1 MRGIA
6 MAKVILAT
14 NAVGNWTTWR
24 RTVYVVTAGR
34 EATYRIERIYLAQD
48 EAQDFADRY
57 NAMQP
62 VEFLDVESWETVRP
76 PPSTTARTGSL
87 GGRPGCLRLSG
98 QARVGTP
105 HGTGTATSRSSGSG
119 GLEMRS
125 PKSKWCGTKSLAC
138 RMSR

>member
-1 MRGIA
+1 MRGHSYGESDSRHQRCG
-6 MAKVILAT
+6 KLDDVAT
-14 NAVGNWTTWR
+14 
-24 RTVYVVTAGR
+24 TVYVVTAGS

-48 EAQDFADRY
+48 EAQDFADDY

-62 VEFLDVESWETVRP
+62 VEFMHVESWETGAPAAVYD
-76 PPSTTARTGSL
+76 ARTGWL
-87 GGRPGCLRLSG
+87 GGRRGCLRLSG

-125 PKSKWCGTKSLAC
+125 PKSKWCGAKSLAC